1 MRNIY
6 YEDIEEKDLTYM
18 QNLLNWYAEM
28 EKKEGKY
35 YQGQKETYT
44 ANQDQENQDYIFY
57 LEGWRYGYD
66 EETPEKLKKHIE
78 SLRYQFVHREGDQ
91 WTPEQ
96 EKERELLFAETILV
110 KGSPIER
117 FKDRITY
124 LFCCFEPIIRIE
136 NKNFSNDDNS
146 GSPMQSAVEE
156 QEKKEEY
163 DGFRHLFYEDIETV
177 TIHEWEEWCM
187 FYDRW
192 LIDQNQWFI
201 EKRRYNKAINR
212 TVAVQYHKREIQAK
226 TQPEWEAELKKVGY
240 IFCHKPE
247 NGWTEQRSTK
257 LFKVIDE
264 SGTVI
269 NYVFLGIREDII
281 DLPNNE
287 GANVWFYSQEIE
299 C

>member
-1 MRNIY
+1 MRNVY
-6 YEDIEEKDLTYM
+6 YEDIEEKDLEYG
-18 QNLLNWYAEM
+18 QSLLDWYAEM

-44 ANQDQENQDYIFY
+44 ANRDQENQDYTFY

-66 EETPEKLKKHIE
+66 GETPEKLEKDIKR
-78 SLRYQFVHREGDQ
+78 LRYQFVHREGDQ
-91 WTPEQ
+91 WTSEQ
-96 EKERELLFAETILV
+96 EKERELLFAETIMV
-110 KGSPIER
+110 KGSYIER
-117 FKDRITY
+117 FKDRISY
-124 LFCCFEPIIRIE
+124 LFCCFEPVIW
-136 NKNFSNDDNS
+136 
-146 GSPMQSAVEE
+146 VEDKKLSDIGTVA
-156 QEKKEEY
+156 EKHKSEKY
-163 DGFRHLFYEDIETV
+163 DGFRHLFYEDIET
-177 TIHEWEEWCM
+177 ISIKNLEEWYT
-187 FYDRW
+187 FYDQW

-240 IFCHKPE
+240 RFSHKPE

-257 LFKVIDE
+257 LFEVIDE

-287 GANVWFYSQEIE
+287 GANEWL
-299 C
+299 

>member
-1 MRNIY
+1 MRNLY

-78 SLRYQFVHREGDQ
+78 RLRYQFVHREGDQ

-117 FKDRITY
+117 FKDRISY
-124 LFCCFEPIIRIE
+124 LFCCFEPVIRVRDKKYPE
-136 NKNFSNDDNS
+136 CYYFDSLNKA
-146 GSPMQSAVEE
+146 GVKE
-156 QEKKEEY
+156 QGKKENTMV
-163 DGFRHLFYEDIETV
+163 FDIYSMKT
-177 TIHEWEEWCM
+177 
-187 FYDRW
+187 
-192 LIDQNQWFI
+192 L
-201 EKRRYNKAINR
+201 KR
-212 TVAVQYHKREIQAK
+212 
-226 TQPEWEAELKKVGY
+226 
-240 IFCHKPE
+240 
-247 NGWTEQRSTK
+247 
-257 LFKVIDE
+257 
-264 SGTVI
+264 
-269 NYVFLGIREDII
+269 
-281 DLPNNE
+281 
-287 GANVWFYSQEIE
+287 
-299 C
+299 

>member
-1 MRNIY
+1 M
-6 YEDIEEKDLTYM
+6 EKDLDYG
-18 QNLLNWYAEM
+18 QRLLDWYAEM

-57 LEGWRYGYD
+57 LEGWRYFFD
-66 EETPEKLKKHIE
+66 AKTPKLLEKHIRR
-78 SLRYQFVHREGDQ
+78 LRYQFVHREQEQ

-96 EKERELLFAETILV
+96 KKEKELLFAETILV
-110 KGSPIER
+110 RGSYIER
-117 FKDRITY
+117 FKDSIDY
-124 LFCCFEPIIRIE
+124 LFYCFEPVIWVE
-136 NKNFSNDDNS
+136 DKQFSGTES
-146 GSPMQSAVEE
+146 VA
-156 QEKKEEY
+156 EKQKSEEY
-163 DGFRHLFYEDIETV
+163 EGFRHLFYEDIET
-177 TIHEWEEWCM
+177 ISIKNLEEWRT
-187 FYDRW
+187 FYKQW

-240 IFCHKPE
+240 LFSHKPE

-257 LFKVIDE
+257 LFEVIDE

-287 GANVWFYSQEIE
+287 GANVWLYSQDIE